1 MEVNKMHES
10 IKGIRNVLVILVI
23 ILGFGFI
30 YGFDVKIIPLMGCVF
45 VIFYFLVHIDLTRDT
60 VDNRKT

>member
-1 MEVNKMHES
+1 MHES

-60 VDNRKT
+60 ADNRKT